1 MKYKCNYRIT
11 DNYLEN
17 LLKERGIN
25 NYKDFLNPTEKNLLD
40 FNGLDNILEATDLL
54 INKLR
59 EEKNI
64 LFIIDCDED
73 GFTSSAML
81 YNYILEQFPKANL
94 DYKIHSGKQH
104 GLEDMIE
111 EIENSQQKIDL
122 VLIPDASSNDYEY
135 HKRLKDVGIPVIV
148 LDHHEAEKYSE
159 DAIIVNN
166 QLSES
171 YSNKDLSGAGVVFKF
186 LKALDYKLGVNKA
199 DNFID
204 LAAVGIIGDMMN
216 INNLENRYII
226 SQGLSN
232 IKNPGL
238 IELINKQSFSIKDKD
253 NLTPTDVSFYITP
266 LVNAIIRVGKPAE
279 KELLFKAFI
288 NGNEMIPKISR
299 NKVVEGQFE
308 SVAEQNARNCSNARA
323 RQNRMLDKAIEKITF
338 DILKNGLNE
347 NAIIISEIEDDS
359 IDTTLTGLLAMKIV
373 SKFHKPV
380 LLGRKDDYGY
390 LKGSLRGVN
399 NGGLSD
405 LRQFLIDSN
414 LFEYAEG
421 HANAA
426 GYSLL
431 YKNIDKFIS
440 YANKQLK
447 DINFDEGIYSADFC
461 IDSTNLD
468 KLNNMIFDL
477 CQDNTIFGKGCEEP
491 LIVVEDIMIS
501 PKDFSICG
509 GNKNTIR
516 ITKNDITFIMFK
528 ADKLIEDLSK
538 NENSS
543 LTIIGTPN
551 INSWMGKES
560 PQILIKDYNIS
571 ENSIFDF

>member
-186 LKALDYKLGVNKA
+186 LKALDCKLGVNKA

-216 INNLENRYII
+216 IN
-226 SQGLSN
+226 
-232 IKNPGL
+232 
-238 IELINKQSFSIKDKD
+238 
-253 NLTPTDVSFYITP
+253 
-266 LVNAIIRVGKPAE
+266 
-279 KELLFKAFI
+279 LL
-288 NGNEMIPKISR
+288 
-299 NKVVEGQFE
+299 
-308 SVAEQNARNCSNARA
+308 
-323 RQNRMLDKAIEKITF
+323 
-338 DILKNGLNE
+338 
-347 NAIIISEIEDDS
+347 
-359 IDTTLTGLLAMKIV
+359 
-373 SKFHKPV
+373 
-380 LLGRKDDYGY
+380 
-390 LKGSLRGVN
+390 
-399 NGGLSD
+399 
-405 LRQFLIDSN
+405 
-414 LFEYAEG
+414 
-421 HANAA
+421 
-426 GYSLL
+426 
-431 YKNIDKFIS
+431 
-440 YANKQLK
+440 
-447 DINFDEGIYSADFC
+447 
-461 IDSTNLD
+461 
-468 KLNNMIFDL
+468 
-477 CQDNTIFGKGCEEP
+477 
-491 LIVVEDIMIS
+491 
-501 PKDFSICG
+501 
-509 GNKNTIR
+509 
-516 ITKNDITFIMFK
+516 
-528 ADKLIEDLSK
+528 
-538 NENSS
+538 
-543 LTIIGTPN
+543 
-551 INSWMGKES
+551 
-560 PQILIKDYNIS
+560 
-571 ENSIFDF
+571 